1 MHTLISNDIN
11 IYKYEIYEF
20 TKQLYWHAY
29 EMYIKLLYTYFIFSE
44 YLHMVYIISLKVILY
59 VSQGI

>member
-1 MHTLISNDIN
+1 MRL
-11 IYKYEIYEF
+11 YES

-29 EMYIKLLYTYFIFSE
+29 EMYIKLLYTYFISNQ
-44 YLHMVYIISLKVILY
+44 YLHVVYIISLKVILY